1 MVKDHI
7 KRISAPRRW
16 AVLRKGYTFIS
27 RPNAGRDFSLCI
39 SLNTALKEML
49 NKTRTTKESKYLIK
63 NKGVLVNGKNVY
75 DEKFPVGFLDV
86 ISFPALGEHFR
97 LLVNDENK
105 LFLLKIRE
113 DEAKLKLSKV
123 MNKKSLSKEEMQVNF
138 TDGRNIVFKSKDQL
152 LKDLNINESILY
164 TIPDQKIKQILKM
177 EKGALVYLY
186 KGKHTGKVVEVDDF
200 KGSNIIFKLN
210 NEIFETK
217 KAYAFVV
224 GKGKPEISVSI
235 TEQKEEEKS
244 AKTEIS
250 QKK

>member
-16 AVLRKGYTFIS
+16 AVLRKNYTFIS
-27 RPNAGRDFSLCI
+27 RPNAGRDFSLCT
-39 SLNTALKEML
+39 SLNTILKEML

-63 NKGVLVNGKNVY
+63 NKGVLINGKNVY

-86 ISFPALGEHFR
+86 ISFPVLGENYR

-105 LFLLKIRE
+105 LFLLRIKE
-113 DEAKLKLSKV
+113 DEAKLKISKV
-123 MNKKSLSKEEMQVNF
+123 LDKKNLPKEEAQANC
-138 TDGRNIVFKSKDQL
+138 TDGRNFIFKSKDQL
-152 LKDLNINESILY
+152 LKDLKINESILY
-164 TIPDQKIKQILKM
+164 TIPDQKIKKILKM

-186 KGKHTGKVVEVDDF
+186 KGKHIGQVVEVDDF
-200 KGSNIIFKLN
+200 KRGNIVFKLN
-210 NEIFETK
+210 NEVFETK

-224 GKGKPEISVSI
+224 GKDQPEISVV
-235 TEQKEEEKS
+235 EQQGGAKV
-244 AKTEIS
+244 AKTESS